1 MAEKQ
6 LSDGGADGTVMG
18 QSATDLIAF
27 HGATPAD
34 QYTTI
39 SLATDAT
46 AGTVR
51 TAVRSILSALTEKG
65 LIAGGP

>member
-1 MAEKQ
+1 MSEKQ
-6 LSDGGADGTVMG
+6 LSDGGPDGTVMG
-18 QSATDLIAF
+18 QSATDLIGF
-27 HGATPAD
+27 HGATGSD

-39 SLATDAT
+39 SLATNAT

-51 TAVRSILSALTEKG
+51 TAVRAILSALTEKG